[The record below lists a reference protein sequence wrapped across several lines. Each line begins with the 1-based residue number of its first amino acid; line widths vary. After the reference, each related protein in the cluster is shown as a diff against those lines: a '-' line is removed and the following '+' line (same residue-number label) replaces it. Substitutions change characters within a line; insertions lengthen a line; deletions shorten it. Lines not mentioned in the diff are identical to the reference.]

1 MHTSIRLFR
10 KKVIASILYYI
21 FYFVLLLI
29 RMYKGSS
36 KTARNTVLVI
46 DLELIGDAVMVT
58 PMIRNLLLNR
68 DKVSSLDMLCLTNQ
82 REIYETCTGIRNIF
96 CLSGKAKVLK
106 GSKIMRPLRKMMYC
120 FYIIQYVFRNLY
132 SNYST
137 VIVPRWDTDEECSAI
152 VALLTDAD
160 ERIAYSEKV
169 SEFKALHNTGR
180 DMYFTKT
187 FLCNAACHESEK
199 FLKLIEQA
207 GYCVYDRAISLPY
220 KSIYSFQGVSL
231 LRPYAVLALDT
242 SKEDRE
248 WKIENF
254 VEVGRWLLE
263 RKMHIVLLGTKK
275 IYADKFI
282 NMLGREFCT
291 SLVGRTTL
299 TDATNIIGDSSI
311 YLGGNT
317 GLSHI
322 AGAVA
327 IKGVVLF
334 SIYDDEPDSDPAAP
348 LRMRPKSD
356 SIIVLQPKRSET
368 TKWTK
373 PINLIE
379 PISVIR
385 QLEKIL

>member
-1 MHTSIRLFR
+1 MHISIRLFR
-10 KKVIASILYYI
+10 KKVIASIVYYM

-29 RMYKGSS
+29 RIYKGSS

-46 DLELIGDAVMVT
+46 DLELIGDAVMVA
-58 PMIRNLLLNR
+58 PMIRNLLLNI
-68 DKVSSLDMLCLTNQ
+68 DKVHSLDILCLNNQ

-96 CLSGKAKVLK
+96 CLSGKAKFLK
-106 GSKIMRPLRKMMYC
+106 GSKIMRPLRKITYFFQIM
-120 FYIIQYVFRNLY
+120 QYVFRNLY

-137 VIVPRWDTDEECSAI
+137 VIVPRWDADEECSAI
-152 VALLTDAD
+152 VALMTDAD

-199 FLKLIEQA
+199 FLRLIEQA
-207 GYCVYDRAISLPY
+207 GYCVYDHTISLPY
-220 KSIYSFQGVSL
+220 ESIESFQGVPL
-231 LRPYAVLALDT
+231 QRPYAVLALDT

-254 VEVGRWLLE
+254 VEVGGWLVE
-263 RKMHIVLLGTKK
+263 RKMHIILLGTKK
-275 IYADKFI
+275 EYADKFT

-299 TDATNIIGDSSI
+299 ADAINIIGDSSI

-322 AGAVA
+322 AGAVGA
-327 IKGVVLF
+327 KGVVLF

-348 LRMRPKSD
+348 LRMRPESD
-356 SIIVLQPKRSET
+356 RIIVLQPKRSESS
-368 TKWTK
+368 KMMK
-373 PINLIE
+373 PINVIKPADVIKQIE
-379 PISVIR
+379 TM
-385 QLEKIL
+385 L